1 MRQTGL
7 CHVRRAILC
16 HNTPI
21 DIRVFLIIMIDRS
34 LQDLQAWVDYF
45 TAADIPVLRHT
56 MQELDRCRA
65 SADRVSARL
74 LAGIILHDP
83 LMTLRVMV
91 YLAKHRRQR
100 QTTDITTID
109 RAIMMIGVEPFF
121 RDFQHLPLV
130 EEQLKTHPQA
140 MLGLIKVANRS
151 WRAAQWARDW
161 AIVRHDL
168 DVDEIT
174 VAALLHD
181 LDEMLMWSF
190 APSLAIQVRDMQN
203 KDRELR
209 SAAAQTAV
217 YGVALSDL
225 QLELAKAWQL
235 PDLLIMLMD
244 PHHADHPR
252 VRNVLLAVDV
262 ARHSAKGWDNP
273 ALPDDFSA
281 TCSLLR
287 ISHEQLIR
295 RLGVDE
301 ETAEMLLQR
310 QEPSSEEG
318 ESNEDSVAEDASKD
332 AP

>member
-1 MRQTGL
+1 
-7 CHVRRAILC
+7 
-16 HNTPI
+16 
-21 DIRVFLIIMIDRS
+21 MIDRS
-34 LQDLQAWVDYF
+34 LEDLQAWVDYF

-56 MQELDRCRA
+56 MQELDRCRVN
-65 SADRVSARL
+65 ADRVGARA

-121 RDFQHLPLV
+121 RDFQNLPLV

-151 WRAAQWARDW
+151 RRAAQWARDW

-174 VAALLHD
+174 VATLLHD

-209 SAAAQTAV
+209 SMAAQTAV
-217 YGVALSDL
+217 FGLALSDL

-235 PDLLIMLMD
+235 PDLLILLMD

-252 VRNVLLAVDV
+252 VRNVLLAVDL
-262 ARHSAKGWDNP
+262 ARHSAKGWDNS

-281 TCSLLR
+281 VCSLLR
-287 ISHEQLIR
+287 ISHESLIR

-301 ETAEMLLQR
+301 ETAERLLQA
-310 QEPSSEEG
+310 QAAPSEDGDEG
-318 ESNEDSVAEDASKD
+318 GEAGRRAAE
-332 AP
+332 